1 MKIVNISGGLGNQMF
16 HYAFALALKHR
27 FPEED
32 IYIDTSHMNY
42 IFCKKYKTAN
52 LHNGYEL
59 ERIYKNLSL
68 TKASAC
74 QLLKVTWYIPNF
86 ILSRIG
92 RKYLPKRKTEYIQ
105 DKAMYFDY
113 DENAFNKEGNV
124 YYEGYWESA
133 ENYISLRDV
142 IRKEYA
148 HPTPNPENS
157 ALIEELKSDESV
169 GIHVRR
175 GDYLETKAF
184 KGLCEIDYYTR
195 AIEKILKDGKQHTF
209 YIFSNDIEWC
219 RDNLTPLIGNNE
231 IRFVTHNTGKQ
242 SSWDMFLM
250 SYCKD
255 LIIAN
260 SSFSW
265 WGAFL
270 NNREGRVIA
279 PKKWMNR
286 DARFDIWLD
295 EWIRL

>member
-16 HYAFALALKHR
+16 HYAFALALKYK

-42 IFCKKYKTAN
+42 IFFKKYKTAN

-59 ERIYKNLSL
+59 EKIFKNLTL
-68 TKASAC
+68 KKASAA
-74 QLLKVTWYIPNF
+74 QLMKVSWYIPNF

-92 RKYLPKRKTEYIQ
+92 RKYLPKRKSEYIQ
-105 DKAMYFDY
+105 DKSMYFAY
-113 DENAFNKEGNV
+113 DENAYKHEGNV
-124 YYEGYWESA
+124 YYEGYWECA
-133 ENYISLRDV
+133 KNYIPLRDA
-142 IRKEYA
+142 IRREYT
-148 HPTPNPENS
+148 HPTPDSENA
-157 ALIEELKSDESV
+157 ALIEQLKSAESV

-195 AIEKILKDGKQHTF
+195 AIEKILKDGKRHTF
-209 YIFSNDIEWC
+209 YIFSNDIKWC
-219 RDNLTPLIGNNE
+219 KENLVPLVGDNKIVFIN
-231 IRFVTHNTGKQ
+231 HNTGKK
-242 SSWDMFLM
+242 SPWDMFLM
-250 SYCKD
+250 TYCKD

-270 NNREGRVIA
+270 NSCNGRVIA

-286 DARFDIWLD
+286 DAEFDIWLD